1 MVNFGLNKAEYLAL
15 NEVEKALIMKEY
27 ENKIVLDSILQRN
40 AFLNAYGNANRKKN
54 SRFVD
59 LFKKRNKQMETP
71 EQVEDLKSKVLE
83 ILGKKGG

>member
-1 MVNFGLNKAEYLAL
+1 MVNFGYSKAEYLAL

-27 ENKIVLDSILQRN
+27 ENKIVLDAIMQRN
-40 AFLNAYGNANRKKN
+40 AFLNAYTNANRKKN
-54 SRFVD
+54 SRFID

-71 EQVEDLKSKVLE
+71 EQVEDLKAKVLE

>member
-1 MVNFGLNKAEYLAL
+1 MVNFGYSKAEYLAL

-27 ENKIVLDSILQRN
+27 ENKIVLDAIMQMN
-40 AFLNAYGNANRKKN
+40 AFLNAYTNANRKKN
-54 SRFVD
+54 SRFID

-71 EQVEDLKSKVLE
+71 EQVEDLKAKVLE